1 MRSRVPI
8 GAYDKNLRSPFLR
21 SKEKSF
27 CRAPSL
33 LTKGAARVR
42 TDLCQIVALETGCE
56 ALRRGRHVWEPLA
69 SGIDGDRRCDA
80 KGTFRLHDRCRDSA
94 SDRHF
99 SHPVLVASSA
109 DRFCG
114 HLRDALDDLC
124 DGARIDHA
132 EAPVTPDGPYSI
144 RTIGDRRDRAQL
156 SALASFKTS
165 ADLYPA
171 AFGELR
177 LRSFV
182 GPAPEKRI
190 WIALGARKCWSWL
203 PAHNQRAAG
212 LVSIRGTRTVPFK
225 SVYLSSR
232 YNCSA
237 PPFGGSLMLAE
248 IATRRRALV
257 MPSHPRRDRI
267 EWRAI

>member
-1 MRSRVPI
+1 M
-8 GAYDKNLRSPFLR
+8 
-21 SKEKSF
+21 
-27 CRAPSL
+27 
-33 LTKGAARVR
+33 R

-144 RTIGDRRDRAQL
+144 RTNGDRRDRAQL

-177 LRSFV
+177 LRSFF

-190 WIALGARKCWSWL
+190 WIALGARIAGPGCRHTIKERPAWYPSGVPEPFPSNRSTCPLGTTVVLRLLAVHSCWPRS
-203 PAHNQRAAG
+203 
-212 LVSIRGTRTVPFK
+212 
-225 SVYLSSR
+225 
-232 YNCSA
+232 
-237 PPFGGSLMLAE
+237 PP
-248 IATRRRALV
+248 RRRALV
-257 MPSHPRRDRI
+257 MTSPPRRDRI